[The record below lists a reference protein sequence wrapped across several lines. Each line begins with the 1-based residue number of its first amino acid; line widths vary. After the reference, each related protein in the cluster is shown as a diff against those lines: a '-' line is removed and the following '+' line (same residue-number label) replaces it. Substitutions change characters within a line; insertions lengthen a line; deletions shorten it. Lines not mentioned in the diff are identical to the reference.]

1 MNKLALLTTF
11 FAGAFVLGQPAKALQ
26 ITTPFIPFSNTNLNT
41 QSRSPATL
49 TFPTF
54 NTLYS
59 GPGIL
64 KSVGYK
70 LAANDSGTGA
80 AATTQKLT
88 FVGNNGDL
96 GSYATVNKISYQL
109 NLRFNNSVVI
119 NGVTASTTSTAA
131 STPAVPNTV
140 PFGNNQIFTLNGTY
154 SGTSVFTGNLTPAQ
168 VNMFNS
174 GSTVSTTN
182 TSSGYSVN
190 WGDTSDF
197 SVACYGPSSPSYEAD
212 CADPGGYY
220 WGSVG
225 LSNNATTRA
234 KLSGYIALVYD
245 YEEPPAATPSPL
257 PMIGAGAAF
266 GWSRKMRKRILA
278 AG

>member
-26 ITTPFIPFSNTNLNT
+26 VTTPFIPFSNTNLNT
-41 QSRSPATL
+41 QSRVPATL

-59 GPGIL
+59 GPGTL
-64 KSVGYK
+64 KNVGYK
-70 LAANDSGTGA
+70 LAANASGTGA
-80 AATTQKLT
+80 AAVTQKLT

-109 NLRFNNSVVI
+109 NLRFNNSVVV
-119 NGVTASTTSTAA
+119 NGVTASTTSV
-131 STPAVPNTV
+131 TPAVSNTV
-140 PFGNNQIFTLNGTY
+140 AFGNNQVFTLNGTY
-154 SGTSVFTGNLTPAQ
+154 SGTSVFTGNLTAAQ
-168 VNMFNS
+168 VNMFS
-174 GSTVSTTN
+174 TGTTVSTT
-182 TSSGYSVN
+182 TGTPVGYSVI
-190 WGDTSDF
+190 WGDSSDF

-212 CADPGGYY
+212 CEDPGGYY

-245 YEEPPAATPSPL
+245 YDEPPAATPSPL